1 MGSRLSGSNQEYGT
15 GDICKPDRSH
25 MKRKENQIA
34 IDPALEFHVRLIA
47 KAKGISAEA
56 AMREALTRY
65 RDDFEPLAEFLK
77 AAAKKEVKL

>member
-34 IDPALEFHVRLIA
+34 IDPAL
-47 KAKGISAEA
+47 
-56 AMREALTRY
+56 
-65 RDDFEPLAEFLK
+65 LAESVSL
-77 AAAKKEVKL
+77 

>member
-1 MGSRLSGSNQEYGT
+1 
-15 GDICKPDRSH
+15 
-25 MKRKENQIA
+25 MKRKENQMA

-56 AMREALTRY
+56 AMSEALTRY
-65 RDDFEPLAEFLK
+65 RNDYEPLAEFLK